1 MAGFRDFLMRF
12 RPVGLPGP
20 AAAGGVPAD
29 RSAELAAELE
39 PRLALLQET
48 EAEARRVREQAA
60 EEAARR
66 RELAERTAAKIV
78 EQARGGAQRVRE
90 QSAARI
96 RDATEAETAALLAAA
111 ERDVAALRD
120 RVERRMPALVD
131 RVVAGLIEDLAAI
144 DNERQEGSS
153 PRWAPGG

>member
-29 RSAELAAELE
+29 RTAELAAELE
-39 PRLALLQET
+39 PQLALLQET
-48 EAEARRVREQAA
+48 EAEARRVRERAAA
-60 EEAARR
+60 EAVRR
-66 RELAERTAAKIV
+66 REAAGRTATEIV
-78 EQARGGAQRVRE
+78 DQARAAAPRVRQ

-96 RDATEAETAALLAAA
+96 HDATAAEAAALLAAA
-111 ERDVAALRD
+111 ERDLAALRD
-120 RVERRMPALVD
+120 RVELRLPALVE
-131 RVVAGLIEDLAAI
+131 RVVAEAVEDLSGT
-144 DNERQEGSS
+144 DDGQWEGGS